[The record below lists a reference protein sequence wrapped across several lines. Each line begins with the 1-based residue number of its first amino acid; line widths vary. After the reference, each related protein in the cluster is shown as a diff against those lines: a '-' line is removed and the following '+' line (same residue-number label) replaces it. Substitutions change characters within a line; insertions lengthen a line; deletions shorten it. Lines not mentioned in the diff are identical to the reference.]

1 MPYDDFFT
9 LFWWTFW
16 GYFAFWMLIAL
27 AIYVFVAI
35 SLYSMA
41 SWRGIRHAWLA
52 WVPIG
57 NNWILGSLSDQY
69 RYLVKGKICRKR
81 VILPALSGGILLLIP
96 VMSRMVT
103 VNAALGALFDCY
115 FSAASTLLGS
125 VFLALAVIAIL
136 IVVQVFFYIAVYDVY
151 RSCDPDN
158 ATLFLILTIVVPLCY
173 PILLFCCRKKELG
186 MPPRRPIL
194 PEDGQ

>member
-1 MPYDDFFT
+1 MFFLPSAPFCDILFEKEGFPCHTTTFSLCSGGPSGVLCLLDADRSCHLCFHCHLT
-9 LFWWTFW
+9 LQY
-16 GYFAFWMLIAL
+16 GLPE
-27 AIYVFVAI
+27 
-35 SLYSMA
+35 
-41 SWRGIRHAWLA
+41 GIRHAWLA

-81 VILPALSGGILLLIP
+81 VILPALSGGVLLLIP

-136 IVVQVFFYIAVYDVY
+136 IVVQVFF
-151 RSCDPDN
+151 S
-158 ATLFLILTIVVPLCY
+158 T
-173 PILLFCCRKKELG
+173 
-186 MPPRRPIL
+186 
-194 PEDGQ
+194 

>member
-27 AIYVFVAI
+27 AIYVFIAI

-41 SWRGIRHAWLA
+41 SRRGIRHAWLA

-81 VILPALSGGILLLIP
+81 VILPA
-96 VMSRMVT
+96 
-103 VNAALGALFDCY
+103 
-115 FSAASTLLGS
+115 FSCS
-125 VFLALAVIAIL
+125 F
-136 IVVQVFFYIAVYDVY
+136 
-151 RSCDPDN
+151 R
-158 ATLFLILTIVVPLCY
+158 
-173 PILLFCCRKKELG
+173 
-186 MPPRRPIL
+186 
-194 PEDGQ
+194 